1 MRSYSSMVITVV
13 LALLWG
19 SGCNG
24 NNRAM
29 QARLIKMARNPV
41 VEAEYRIAPPDQLSI
56 EIKGYPEYSRQVMVR
71 PDGKITVT
79 SVGDIYV
86 TGMTTLEAA
95 EAIRTALLAELS
107 QPSVTVALLA
117 ANSKAIYLFGEIRRP
132 GLQTYHGDMT
142 LLDALAAAG
151 GLTFNADAAKLSVT
165 RISLDK
171 PEVLKINLRKLVYK
185 GAAEQNV
192 ALKEGDIVYVA
203 PTGFAKVGYA
213 MNQLLF
219 PFKAGLGAL
228 STYGNAENAL
238 DDD

>member
-1 MRSYSSMVITVV
+1 
-13 LALLWG
+13 
-19 SGCNG
+19 
-24 NNRAM
+24 
-29 QARLIKMARNPV
+29 
-41 VEAEYRIAPPDQLSI
+41 
-56 EIKGYPEYSRQVMVR
+56 
-71 PDGKITVT
+71 
-79 SVGDIYV
+79 
-86 TGMTTLEAA
+86 
-95 EAIRTALLAELS
+95 
-107 QPSVTVALLA
+107 
-117 ANSKAIYLFGEIRRP
+117 
-132 GLQTYHGDMT
+132 MT